1 MDETRPRR
9 SWLLIVSLCLNLALN
24 GGIAVAVYRLAHPDM
39 SVGGGGPLSPKSVMA
54 AFPDRQPAIA
64 QVIAAHQAK
73 ILELRRAAA
82 VARRDAFRELADPDY
97 APQKMAAAFKTV
109 AAADAAL
116 EVESIGMMNDSLAT
130 LTPAERQAL
139 VDRVRKRNRSW
150 FFHMMR
156 RRNG

>member
-1 MDETRPRR
+1 
-9 SWLLIVSLCLNLALN
+9 
-24 GGIAVAVYRLAHPDM
+24 
-39 SVGGGGPLSPKSVMA
+39 
-54 AFPDRQPAIA
+54 
-64 QVIAAHQAK
+64 
-73 ILELRRAAA
+73 
-82 VARRDAFRELADPDY
+82 
-97 APQKMAAAFKTV
+97 MAAAFKTV